1 MFAYRD
7 GRLFAEEVEIA
18 AIAEA
23 VGAPFYVYS
32 RATLLER
39 LTAFQTAFAGAETLI
54 AFAVKANGA
63 LAVLSALARAG
74 AGADIVS
81 AGELDRARKAGVAA
95 NRIVFSGVA
104 KTEAEMAAA
113 LDAGIR
119 QFNVESA
126 PELAALEET
135 AKADGQVAPVAI
147 RLNPGVAAGGHV
159 HISTGKAGDK
169 FGVGAAEAVTLYARA
184 AASPHLAP
192 LGVAVHIGSQ
202 ILELDAF
209 ALAFARC
216 EELIT
221 SLRRDGLA
229 VSSLDIG
236 GGLGVAGA
244 GIPAPD
250 LAAYGD
256 MAAKLANRLDVALI
270 CEPGRAIAA
279 EAGLMIAR
287 VVYVKEAPPK
297 RFLILNAGMNDLA
310 RTALYGAAHPI
321 RPVIEKSGAAVVTY
335 DVVGPVCETTDRFSA
350 AAALPELQAGDLVAF
365 GEAGAYGATLAS
377 EYNARPRIAEV
388 MVSGR
393 DFAVIRRRP
402 TFDEMTGFDAIPD
415 WV

>member
-7 GRLFAEEVEIA
+7 GRLFAENVDITA
-18 AIAEA
+18 LAEA

-32 RATLLER
+32 RAVLLER
-39 LTAFQTAFAGAETLI
+39 LSAFQAALAGAETLI

-63 LAVLSALARAG
+63 LAVLATLARAG

-81 AGELDRARKAGVAA
+81 AGELDRALKAGVAPGK
-95 NRIVFSGVA
+95 IVFSGVG
-104 KTEAEMAAA
+104 KTKAEMAAA

-135 AKADGQVAPVAI
+135 AEAKGRIAPVAI

-169 FGVGAAEAVTLYARA
+169 FGVGAAEAATLYARA

-209 ALAFARC
+209 AAAFARC
-216 EELIT
+216 EALIA

-244 GIPAPD
+244 GAPAPD

-256 MAAKLANRLDVALI
+256 MATKLARRLDLALI

-287 VVYVKEAPPK
+287 VIYVKEAPPK
-297 RFLILNAGMNDLA
+297 RFLILNAGMNDMA

-321 RPVIEKSGAAVVTY
+321 RPVLERPGAAELTY

-350 AAALPELQAGDLVAF
+350 AAALPKMRAGDLVAF

-388 MVSGR
+388 MVSGD

-402 TFDEMTGFDAIPD
+402 TFDEMTALDALPD
-415 WV
+415 WD